1 MGTSGHFIR
10 SGRSI
15 DAHFIRSDKITCSST
30 SVVDHGDFWV
40 SDRRLTRDGSRLGL
54 LRLRLSDCV
63 ILQIF
68 IGSAS
73 LEISKNNRAERSGS
87 GRKLS
92 CLVLLGSTASH
103 LDETEI
109 EGSAS
114 HRFKA
119 FLGSTA
125 TPPAKVTFERF
136 PGLMKMFLSATFIS
150 YSSWICFETSC
161 CIVLPKSLHIFST
174 IIHRRFAA

>member
-92 CLVLLGSTASH
+92 CLVLLGNTASH
-103 LDETEI
+103 LSDENEI
-109 EGSAS
+109 ESSAS
-114 HRFKA
+114 QLFKA

-125 TPPAKVTFERF
+125 THPAEVTFERF
-136 PGLMKMFLSATFIS
+136 LDLMTMFLSATFIS
-150 YSSWICFETSC
+150 YSS
-161 CIVLPKSLHIFST
+161 
-174 IIHRRFAA
+174 